1 MPKEAWKTVIE
12 KGHAKNLPIAA
23 HIFYLDDAKDLLREG
38 VDLIAHSV
46 RDKPV
51 DEEFIRLAKARDV
64 CVVPTLT
71 REVSTFVYE
80 STPTWFS
87 DEFFLRHA
95 DLSSVE
101 QLKDPA
107 RQAQMRKSQSAQKYK
122 VALDVASK
130 NLKALKDAGVRI
142 AFGTDTG
149 PPARFQ
155 GYFEHMELELM
166 VKAGLTPMDAI
177 VAATGDAA
185 RCMKNTSGIGT
196 IKAGSP
202 ADFVVYREDPSKD
215 IKATRT
221 LEAVWIA
228 GAKMPDAARPSQA
241 GGGRP

>member
-1 MPKEAWKTVIE
+1 
-12 KGHAKNLPIAA
+12 
-23 HIFYLDDAKDLLREG
+23 
-38 VDLIAHSV
+38 
-46 RDKPV
+46 
-51 DEEFIRLAKARDV
+51 
-64 CVVPTLT
+64 VVPTLT

-80 STPTWFS
+80 STPSWFA
-87 DEFFLRHA
+87 DEFFLRYA
-95 DLSSVE
+95 DPTVVQ
-101 QLKDPA
+101 QLKEPA
-107 RQAQMRKSQSAQKYK
+107 RQTQMQKSASAQKYK

-130 NLKALKDAGVRI
+130 NLKALKDASVRI

-166 VKAGLTPMDAI
+166 VKAGLTPSEAI

-202 ADFVVYREDPSKD
+202 ADFVIYREDPTKD

-221 LEAVWIA
+221 LEAVWVA
-228 GAKMPDAARPSQA
+228 GTKVN
-241 GGGRP
+241 GGS